1 MILPEGSQIL
11 KNKVFGEELPE
22 GLHDSIGSLYKHM
35 NDAALTR
42 YVVNKKKW
50 KTLSP
55 ELQAELFL
63 SRQSKALTR
72 AYAECISTKKNT
84 EEVGKEILKVL
95 TETVPDKAVSKAAAQ
110 FLVQFPSLS
119 SKLNQQIRDKL
130 DGGKSG
136 GKAVKAAKKNK

>member
-1 MILPEGSQIL
+1 
-11 KNKVFGEELPE
+11 
-22 GLHDSIGSLYKHM
+22 M
-35 NDAALTR
+35 NDAALIR
-42 YVVNKKKW
+42 YVVNKKVW

-72 AYAECISTKKNT
+72 AYSECIWSKKNA

-95 TETVPDKAVSKAAAQ
+95 TETAPDKTVTKAAAQ
-110 FLVQFPSLS
+110 FLVQFPSLA

-130 DGGKSG
+130 DGGKSS
-136 GKAVKAAKKNK
+136 GKTTKAAKKVK